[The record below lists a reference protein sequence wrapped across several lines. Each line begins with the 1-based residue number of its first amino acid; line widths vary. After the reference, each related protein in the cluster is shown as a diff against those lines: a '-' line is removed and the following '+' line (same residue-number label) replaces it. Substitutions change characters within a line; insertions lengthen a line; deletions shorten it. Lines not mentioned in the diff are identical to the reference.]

1 MDKKKK
7 RSQQDNKKMIMRIL
21 ILVMVGAIFLGFVLL
36 PLLNF

>member
-21 ILVMVGAIFLGFVLL
+21 ILTMVGAIFLGFVLL